1 MFFYNTVKTF
11 LFSWLMIII
20 PAWFNWIRLR
30 SLVRIYVLG
39 CPLKLANLFFQI
51 TTMAGSMMIERPS
64 LFPMG
69 SKIDPAEYLAK

>member
-1 MFFYNTVKTF
+1 LIF
-11 LFSWLMIII
+11 I

-30 SLVRIYVLG
+30 SLVRIFCGLYAKTDQ
-39 CPLKLANLFFQI
+39 PFFSDI
-51 TTMAGSMMIERPS
+51 TMAGSMMIERPS